1 MFKGLFKKTKYIT
14 VSTQN
19 LNTSVN
25 DKEEQKPN
33 IPGGMWEKC
42 EKCGQIIYINDLKE
56 NNKVCNFCKY
66 HFKMPAYER
75 IESILDEGSFQELN
89 KAIKTLNPLDFRGYE
104 EKVESSKNATGL
116 DEAVVTGIGSI
127 NEERVV
133 ICVMDSRFLMASMG
147 SVVGEKITRA
157 IEFATKEGLP
167 LIIFTASGGARMQ
180 EGMFSLMQMAKVNSA
195 LARFKEK
202 GLLYISV
209 ITNPTT
215 GGVTASFAMVA
226 DIVIAEPGALI
237 GFAGKRVIE
246 QTVNEKLPEGF
257 QTAEFML
264 KRGFIDKIVHRKN
277 LRNALEYLVKV
288 HKDDHIKNINN
299 IENNGDG
306 KENAEEYNQLTAW
319 EKLNLVRRPNR
330 PTALH
335 YIDNIFDNFVEMHG
349 DRYFG
354 DDGCIIGGI
363 ATINGMPFTV
373 IAQQKGRD
381 LKENIKRNFGMPNPE
396 GYRKALRLMKQAEKF
411 KRPIICF
418 VDTPGAYPGIGAEER
433 GQGEAIGSSILE
445 MSQIKSPII
454 SIVIGEGGS
463 GGALALSV
471 ADEVWMLENAIYS
484 ILTPEGFASILWKDS
499 SRAQEASEIMKITA
513 QNLKEFKIIDKILKE
528 PSGDASTD
536 VERLSDELKINLI
549 SKINELSL
557 LSNEELLQKRYD
569 KFRNMGVYSEF

>member
-19 LNTSVN
+19 LNASIN
-25 DKEEQKPN
+25 NEEQKPN

-42 EKCGQIIYINDLKE
+42 EKCGQIIYIKDLND

-75 IESILDEGSFQELN
+75 IDSILDDGSFQELN
-89 KAIKTLNPLDFRGYE
+89 KDMKTLNPLNFPGYE
-104 EKVESSKNATGL
+104 EKVESLKDSTELK
-116 DEAVVTGIGSI
+116 EAVITGTGTISG
-127 NEERVV
+127 EDAVV
-133 ICVMDSRFLMASMG
+133 CVMDSRFLMASMG
-147 SVVGEKITRA
+147 SVVGEKLTRA
-157 IEFATKEGLP
+157 IEFATKEELP

-277 LRNALEYLVKV
+277 LTSTLGHLLKV
-288 HKDDHIKNINN
+288 HKYNGAK
-299 IENNGDG
+299 IENNEDS
-306 KENAEEYNQLTAW
+306 KENNEEYSNLTAW
-319 EKLNLVRRPNR
+319 EKLNLVRKANR
-330 PTALH
+330 PTALQ

-411 KRPIICF
+411 NRPIICF

-433 GQGEAIGSSILE
+433 GQGEAIGNSILE

-454 SIVIGEGGS
+454 SIVLGEGGS

-499 SRAQEASEIMKITA
+499 SRAEEASEIMKITA

-536 VERLSDELKINLI
+536 VESLSKELKINVI
-549 SKINELSL
+549 SKINELLL
-557 LSNEELLQKRYD
+557 LSKEELLQKRYD